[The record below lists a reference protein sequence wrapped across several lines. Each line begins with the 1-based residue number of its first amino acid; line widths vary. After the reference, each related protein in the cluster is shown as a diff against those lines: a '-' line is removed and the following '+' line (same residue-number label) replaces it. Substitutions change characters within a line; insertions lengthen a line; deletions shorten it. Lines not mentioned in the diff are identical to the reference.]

1 MEILSEIILTLA
13 NILFIFTVY
22 QTLTLLIQFPNM
34 KNYLE
39 IEPITSSKFEVSIIY
54 INRRLF
60 YYAISL
66 SFN

>member
-1 MEILSEIILTLA
+1 MAVCAYRRL
-13 NILFIFTVY
+13 FTVY

-54 INRRLF
+54 MNRKLF
-60 YYAISL
+60 YYAISF

>member
-1 MEILSEIILTLA
+1 MA
-13 NILFIFTVY
+13 VCAYRRLFTMY

-54 INRRLF
+54 MNRKLF

>member
-1 MEILSEIILTLA
+1 MAVCAYRRL
-13 NILFIFTVY
+13 FTVY

-54 INRRLF
+54 MNRKLF